1 MRTMLASTLV
11 TAGAAAAVT
20 GCAMGGALH
29 QATLVGQCAADDA
42 ACSRRHPQAPIAIG
56 THFYPEV
63 STELAGTTT
72 PNLRLESAA
81 PEIVAVED
89 GALVA
94 RKSGAA
100 AVLIST
106 DDGSIVD
113 FVHVWVAPVTK
124 ITLSRRDG
132 ERIAGS
138 IALAVGEDITL
149 VPALWNG
156 AQRLSGDGEAQ
167 WRETTA
173 GGGDGATAHAAAQ
186 AQAQTELAAGPV
198 AILRDGSADR
208 RRLRARTP
216 GRATVIVALG
226 DVQATVDVEVVP

>member
-1 MRTMLASTLV
+1 MSVSHPGGVAFGCHMRTLLLWISL
-11 TAGAAAAVT
+11 T

-29 QATLVGQCAADDA
+29 QVTLVGQCSADDA

-56 THFYPEV
+56 THFYPEAD
-63 STELAGTTT
+63 TELAGTTT

-81 PEIVAVED
+81 PDVIAVED

-94 RKSGAA
+94 HKAGTS

-124 ITLSRRDG
+124 ITLTRRDG
-132 ERIAGS
+132 ERIAGA
-138 IALAVGEDITL
+138 IALTVGEDVTL

-167 WRETTA
+167 WTA
-173 GGGDGATAHAAAQ
+173 STSAT
-186 AQAQTELAAGPV
+186 GPV
-198 AILRDGSADR
+198 AILRDGSAGR
-208 RRLRARTP
+208 RRLRARAP
-216 GRATVIVALG
+216 GKTTITVALG
-226 DVQATVDVEVVP
+226 EVTAAVDVEVVP

>member
-1 MRTMLASTLV
+1 MRPLLPSILL
-11 TAGAAAAVT
+11 T
-20 GCAMGGALH
+20 GCAMGGGAMH

-63 STELAGTTT
+63 GTELAGTTT
-72 PNLRLESAA
+72 PNLVLESAA
-81 PEIVAVED
+81 PDVVAVED

-94 RKSGAA
+94 RKAGAS

-124 ITLSRRDG
+124 ITLARRDG
-132 ERIAGS
+132 ERIQGA
-138 IALAVGEDITL
+138 IALAVGEDVTL

-156 AQRLSGDGEAQ
+156 AQRLSGDGEAR
-167 WRETTA
+167 WT
-173 GGGDGATAHAAAQ
+173 ATATAAEPA
-186 AQAQTELAAGPV
+186 TAAGPV
-198 AILRDGSADR
+198 SILRDGSADR
-208 RRLRARTP
+208 RRLRARAP
-216 GRATVIVALG
+216 GKTTITVALG
-226 DVQATVDVEVVP
+226 EITAAVDVEVVP

>member
-1 MRTMLASTLV
+1 M
-11 TAGAAAAVT
+11 
-20 GCAMGGALH
+20 H
-29 QATLVGQCAADDA
+29 QATLVGQCAADDI

-72 PNLRLESAA
+72 PNLRLESAV
-81 PEIVAVED
+81 PDVVAVED

-94 RKSGAA
+94 RKAGAS

-124 ITLSRRDG
+124 ITLARRDG
-132 ERIAGS
+132 ERIANT
-138 IALAVGEDITL
+138 IALTVGEDVTL
-149 VPALWNG
+149 APALWNG

-167 WRETTA
+167 WTTTA
-173 GGGDGATAHAAAQ
+173 TAT
-186 AQAQTELAAGPV
+186 TGPV

-208 RRLRARTP
+208 RRLRARAP
-216 GRATVIVALG
+216 GKTTITVALG
-226 DVQATVDVEVVP
+226 EIKATVDVEVVP

>member
-1 MRTMLASTLV
+1 MAARIGDECKPVGGIAFVEHMRTLLPSIFL
-11 TAGAAAAVT
+11 T
-20 GCAMGGALH
+20 GCGLGGAMH
-29 QATLVGQCAADDA
+29 QATLVGQCSADDA

-56 THFYPEV
+56 THFYPDV

-72 PNLRLESAA
+72 PNLRLESAV
-81 PEIVAVED
+81 PDVVAVED

-94 RKSGAA
+94 HKAGAS

-124 ITLSRRDG
+124 ITLARRDG
-132 ERIAGS
+132 ERITSA
-138 IALAVGEDITL
+138 IALTVGEDVTL

-167 WRETTA
+167 WTETVT
-173 GGGDGATAHAAAQ
+173 
-186 AQAQTELAAGPV
+186 GPV

-208 RRLRARTP
+208 RRLRARAP
-216 GRATVIVALG
+216 GKTTITVALG
-226 DVQATVDVEVVP
+226 EIKAAVDVEVVQ